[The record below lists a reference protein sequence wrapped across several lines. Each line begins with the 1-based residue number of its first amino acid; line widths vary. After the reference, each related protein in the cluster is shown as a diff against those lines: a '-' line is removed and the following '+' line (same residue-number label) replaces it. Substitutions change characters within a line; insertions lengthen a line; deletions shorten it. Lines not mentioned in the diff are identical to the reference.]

1 MEGCGLKKA
10 EKTELTRE
18 KILRAAM
25 EEFGTN
31 GYASSSLN
39 NICGAGISKGLLY
52 HNFAGKDALYLACV
66 ERCFLELTAYLRE
79 QETGADFHRY
89 LEARLCY
96 FRKNPLCGRIFF
108 EALLQPPETLR
119 TQINVLRVEFDT
131 LNQQLFREILKTVSL
146 QQGVTEQDAMEY
158 FLLMQNL
165 FNGYFSSSIFHG
177 MPLADAMTAHEEKLT
192 NFFSFLLYGIAER
205 RAEA

>member
-1 MEGCGLKKA
+1 MKKA

-31 GYASSSLN
+31 GYAGSSLN

-52 HNFAGKDALYLACV
+52 HNFAGRDALYLACV
-66 ERCFLELTAYLRE
+66 QRCFLDLTAYLRE

-89 LEARLCY
+89 LDTRLCY
-96 FRKNPLCGRIFF
+96 FRKNPLHARLFF
-108 EALLQPPETLR
+108 EAVLQPPEALRIQIDELR
-119 TQINVLRVEFDT
+119 TEFDA
-131 LNQQLFREILKTVSL
+131 LNRQLFREILKTLPL
-146 QQGVTEQDAMEY
+146 QLGVTEQDAMEY

-192 NFFSFLLYGIAER
+192 KFFSFLLYGIAER